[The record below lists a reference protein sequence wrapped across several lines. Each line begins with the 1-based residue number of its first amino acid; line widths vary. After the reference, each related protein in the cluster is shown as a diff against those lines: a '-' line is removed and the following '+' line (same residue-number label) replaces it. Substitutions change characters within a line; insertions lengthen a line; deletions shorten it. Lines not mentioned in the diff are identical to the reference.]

1 MWKGEA
7 YVFKT
12 IHQNFKWSKNDPSH
26 IEDIVA
32 LSWKIISDKTTEIK
46 LINDA
51 STDVYPAHYYSLAKE
66 TETLQTT
73 STFTG
78 LSKNKCHC
86 KDEDHKDAQTDM
98 RINKKVKSGQTIQ
111 YKLSFKGFT

>member
-1 MWKGEA
+1 MWKEEA
-7 YVFKT
+7 YIFKT
-12 IHQNFKWSKNDPSH
+12 IHKNLKWSKNDSFH
-26 IEDIVA
+26 IEDIVEK

-78 LSKNKCHC
+78 LSKC
-86 KDEDHKDAQTDM
+86 
-98 RINKKVKSGQTIQ
+98 
-111 YKLSFKGFT
+111 